1 MLGITC
7 SVKPGSI
14 LQRRRYILDMHVSV
28 DRSKIE
34 IAMPGD
40 DGWVERIGKTTN
52 EILLIIQQYNRIKLN
67 DYRFC

>member
-1 MLGITC
+1 
-7 SVKPGSI
+7 
-14 LQRRRYILDMHVSV
+14 MHVSV

-40 DGWVERIGKTTN
+40 HGWVERIGKTTN